1 MLGGG
6 KMNEGTGWQG
16 QFDIFIKSQ
25 NGDWEHERTIKNT
38 VVDSG
43 LNLLREALRGTV
55 TDAEIKY
62 IAVGTS
68 SASVTTSDTQLGS
81 EVFRK
86 AVFSKS
92 IVGTG
97 AVQTIAIL
105 DDAEAVANIQEIGVF
120 AGSTASVTANS
131 GIMISRILYS
141 RNKTNLESVQIQ
153 RTDTIA
159 RG

>member
-1 MLGGG
+1 M
-6 KMNEGTGWQG
+6 EDRTGWAG
-16 QFDIFIKSQ
+16 VFEVYIKPSGSDEFILDK
-25 NGDWEHERTIKNT
+25 TIQNT

-81 EVFRK
+81 EIFRK

-92 IVGTG
+92 IVGVG
-97 AVQTIAIL
+97 QVQTIAIL
-105 DDAEAVANIQEIGVF
+105 DDMEAVANIQEIGVF

-141 RNKTNLESVQIQ
+141 RNKTNLESLQIQ

>member
-1 MLGGG
+1 M
-6 KMNEGTGWQG
+6 EDRTGWQG
-16 QFDIFIKSQ
+16 IFEVYIKTSGS
-25 NGDWEHERTIKNT
+25 NEFILDKTIQNT

-68 SASVTTSDTQLGS
+68 SASVTTSDTQLGA
-81 EVFRK
+81 EIFRK

-92 IVGTG
+92 IVGVG
-97 AVQTIAIL
+97 QVQTIAIL
-105 DDAEAVANIQEIGVF
+105 DDMEAVANIQEIGVF

-141 RNKTNLESVQIQ
+141 RNKTNLESLQIQ